1 MAPFL
6 SFTTRIQR
14 HDSRCNWLQRY
25 SSHYYSQLSLPW
37 ALLPVRNITKN
48 RRKRSEMHKRA
59 RRKQKFRWV
68 GQGNSVKGVSRC
80 FYFSLHLWLLF
91 FSFLL
96 LYILDGGNGGGNV
109 IDFKASIVLQWK
121 ISWRFSKIMENALA
135 SGGRWGFKCHLLAAI
150 VTTERNILER
160 GSGST
165 NSSSKPSLN
174 RFPVPIIDRHL
185 F

>member
-25 SSHYYSQLSLPW
+25 SSHYYSQFSLPG

-174 RFPVPIIDRHL
+174 RFPASIIDRHL